1 MRCSLLLLLVSSLLF
16 APLLQAESKGWQLFQ
31 QSQHA
36 VQTNNFDASYVVIK
50 GEQISSFRWLHGLH
64 EQQQLEQLVPMDVD
78 GIDILRKG
86 KVVYY
91 LTPEKPALVTLSSY
105 IKELPSLLYLPIDDL
120 RELYDP
126 VSGSVS
132 QMGGRSAQLLRLS
145 AFHPGRLSYWLWLDI
160 ETGFPLRIDTVA
172 EGHQVLER
180 WLVTHLH
187 ISPELPASLQALL
200 ELPLPTPDHRQL
212 QPRGSA
218 PLASDI
224 QLAWLPSGFKMIE
237 DPLVVPSLG
246 VPLLHYWLL
255 TDGLHQ
261 VSVFVQQPNQQP
273 PQAYRD
279 GATTIYVHSTEQFD
293 VTVIGP
299 VTLEI
304 ARQIANAVR
313 YD

>member
-1 MRCSLLLLLVSSLLF
+1 MRWSLLLLLVSSLLF
-16 APLLQAESKGWQLFQ
+16 PPLLLADTKGWQLFQ
-31 QSQHA
+31 QSQDA
-36 VQTNNFDASYVVIK
+36 VRNHNFDVSYVVFK
-50 GEQISSFRWLHGLH
+50 GEQVTSFRWLHGVH
-64 EQQQLEQLVPMDVD
+64 QEQQLEQLVPMDVD

-91 LTPEKPALVTLSSY
+91 LTPERPILITLSSY
-105 IKELPSLLYLPIDDL
+105 IKELPSLLYQPVADL
-120 RELYDP
+120 KQLYDP

-132 QMGGRSAQLLRLS
+132 QMGGRSAQLLRLT
-145 AFHPGRLSYWLWLDI
+145 AFHPGRLSYWLWLDV

-172 EGHQVLER
+172 EGHQLLER
-180 WLVTHLH
+180 WQVTHMLL
-187 ISPELPASLQALL
+187 SPQLPEALKALL
-200 ELPLPTPDHRQL
+200 DLPLPQPDKQHL
-212 QPRGSA
+212 QPVA
-218 PLASDI
+218 TPPQASNI
-224 QLAWLPSGFKMIE
+224 ELAWLPSGFKQVE

-255 TDGLHQ
+255 SDGLHQ
-261 VSVFVQQPNQQP
+261 VSVFVQKPNRQPA
-273 PQAYRD
+273 QAYRD

-304 ARQIANAVR
+304 ARQIAAAVR

>member
-1 MRCSLLLLLVSSLLF
+1 MRWSLLLLLASSLLF
-16 APLLQAESKGWQLFQ
+16 VPALHAESKGWQLFQ

-36 VQTNNFDASYVVIK
+36 VRTSNFDASYVVFK
-50 GEQISSFRWLHGLH
+50 GEQITSFRWLHGVH

-91 LTPEKPALVTLSSY
+91 LTPEKPALITLSSY
-105 IKELPSLLYLPIDDL
+105 IKELPSLLYQPIDDL

-132 QMGGRSAQLLRLS
+132 QMGGRSAQLLRLT
-145 AFHPGRLSYWLWLDI
+145 AFHPGRLSYWLWLDV
-160 ETGFPLRIDTVA
+160 ESGFPLRIDTVA
-172 EGHQVLER
+172 EGHQMLER
-180 WLVTHLH
+180 WQVTHLNV
-187 ISPELPASLQALL
+187 SSQLPEPLLALL
-200 ELPLPTPDHRQL
+200 ELPLPTPEQRQL
-212 QPRGSA
+212 QPAAAA
-218 PLASDI
+218 PMASDI
-224 QLAWLPSGFKMIE
+224 QLAWLPSGFKMVE

-246 VPLLHYWLL
+246 VPLLNYWLL
-255 TDGLHQ
+255 SDGLHQ
-261 VSVFVQQPNQQP
+261 VSVFVQHPNQQP

-299 VTLEI
+299 VTLDI